1 MFTITS
7 EPVLSQV
14 ERYGNASIKYKVE
27 GFWSNDLITVYISRR
42 FGSDKWHIY
51 DSHASGGTDDKFE
64 GSEWE
69 RTRNFGSAM
78 LDAADKIHFWS
89 NNIQLLEEAAA
100 KYDAEMAIRA
110 EQRAREQE
118 AIRLEL
124 EEAERIDRIINPSM
138 GTEAATKLAA
148 ELKAQVTITDSA
160 FAWQQVRPRA
170 NDANYGRKVMAEA
183 QNLTGKSTRFYLNKV
198 AMSKAHFI
206 KTLAEDFVI
215 AQEVAA

>member
-64 GSEWE
+64 GAEWE

-138 GTEAATKLAA
+138 GVEAATKLAA
-148 ELKAQVTITDSA
+148 ELKAEVTTTDNA